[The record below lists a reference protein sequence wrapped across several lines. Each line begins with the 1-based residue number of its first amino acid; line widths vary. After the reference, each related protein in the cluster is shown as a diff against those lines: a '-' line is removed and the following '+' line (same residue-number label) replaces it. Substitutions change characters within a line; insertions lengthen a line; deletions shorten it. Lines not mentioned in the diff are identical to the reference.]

1 MLTPSPLA
9 TPNVSMET
17 PPTTTSATASR
28 SRPMLVKQKQSFQFP
43 DPADVDPD
51 DLKAGPVTAATAVE
65 ESSKEEIVIRGSVE
79 PEGVDP
85 PLGAPKDNDGDSF
98 KKVEKEKVKSAPV
111 SFDRDDVDRWMGGS
125 GKGSGRGKV
134 LKQSSLDVEFMA
146 DRERL
151 QVHNITLNGS
161 KKI

>member
-9 TPNVSMET
+9 TPNVTTET
-17 PPTTTSATASR
+17 PQTTASSTTAR

-51 DLKAGPVTAATAVE
+51 DLKADPVTAAAAAE

-111 SFDRDDVDRWMGGS
+111 SFDRDDVDKWMGGDR
-125 GKGSGRGKV
+125 GRGKV

-151 QVHNITLNGS
+151 QVCLQY
-161 KKI
+161 